1 MHKFIQMLKSQV
13 TCDVHL
19 HTRLALEQLPSGAY
33 TLSLELVPH
42 PDAKSSRQASSST
55 PTEPKGEL
63 LPVKGAREVDTVTF
77 FVRRVGETEDVLN
90 RAPVLVV
97 PAPNVYMPEFRF

>member
-1 MHKFIQMLKSQV
+1 M
-13 TCDVHL
+13 HL
-19 HTRLALEQLPSGAY
+19 HTRLALGQLPSGAY

-42 PDAKSSRQASSST
+42 PDATASRQASST
-55 PTEPKGEL
+55 QTEPKGEVL
-63 LPVKGAREVDTVTF
+63 SVKGAREVDTVTF

-97 PAPNVYMPEFRF
+97 PAPAVYMPEFRF

>member
-1 MHKFIQMLKSQV
+1 M
-13 TCDVHL
+13 HL
-19 HTRLALEQLPSGAY
+19 HTRLALGQLPSGAY

-42 PDAKSSRQASSST
+42 PDATASRQASST
-55 PTEPKGEL
+55 QMEPKGEV

-97 PAPNVYMPEFRF
+97 PAPAVYMPEFRF